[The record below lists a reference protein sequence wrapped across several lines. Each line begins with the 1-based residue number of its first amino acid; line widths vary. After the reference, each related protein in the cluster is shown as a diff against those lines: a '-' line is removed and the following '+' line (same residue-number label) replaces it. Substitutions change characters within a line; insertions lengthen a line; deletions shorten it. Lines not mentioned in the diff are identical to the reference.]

1 MRRLTIG
8 LLGLSLCLGACG
20 KEDVDVIDLGYIDRH
35 WSVTQYPSGEQVR
48 TATKDTLTACTG
60 KRVKTIEEDIEVYDT
75 LIAGRDLFIADDQY
89 PSKSVTYAKGKE
101 RYAICHDYDESG
113 YVVEQVEAFPNYVN
127 EDNATVVP
135 VVPTIQ
141 SAKLDVPAT
150 RQSDYGGTLRVSDTD
165 GYTLG
170 PALLGE
176 LAVVI
181 RSESEE
187 GTSDYHI
194 PIHEFNV
201 TGESV
206 DPTQLMLYQDDT
218 RNEPTLV
225 HSFKNEA
232 ATELPLIT
240 LGNLD
245 APVTYDDVDVTSHAL
260 DSKLVPNEL
269 YPLYSISYRVGEKVE
284 KRDLFVRYVDP
295 TFIQDGVDATLTN
308 ETGEPLFNRGPLI
321 YLHDRP
327 LDGEHELPF
336 PKVVRAYG
344 TDYEPLLEAIEA
356 AEVVDRRG
364 EEELYRYLTIMDGW
378 QAQEFEVTFKQ
389 RSKKRDIFL
398 TDPKRDVTFK
408 LTSKGAETFVEF
420 FPLLKAK

>member
-1 MRRLTIG
+1 MKNMRRLIMG

-35 WSVTQYPSGEQVR
+35 WSVTQYPSGEQVQ

-75 LIAGRDLFIADDQY
+75 LNAGRDLFIADDQY
-89 PSKSVTYAKGKE
+89 PSKSVTYAKGE
-101 RYAICHDYDESG
+101 QRYAICHDYDESG
-113 YVVEQVEAFPNYVN
+113 YVVEQIEAFPNYVN

-141 SAKLDVPAT
+141 SAKLDVPKT
-150 RQSDYGGTLRVSDTD
+150 KQSDYGGTLRVSDTD
-165 GYTLG
+165 GYTLS
-170 PALLGE
+170 PALFGE

-181 RSESEE
+181 RSESEG
-187 GTSDYHI
+187 GTRDYLI
-194 PIHEFNV
+194 SIHEFNV
-201 TGESV
+201 V
-206 DPTQLMLYQDDT
+206 DPTELMLYQDDT

-225 HSFKNEA
+225 HFFKNEA

-245 APVTYDDVDVTSHAL
+245 TPVTYDDVDVTSHAL

-269 YPLYSISYRVGEKVE
+269 YPIYSISYRVGGKVE
-284 KRDLFVRYVDP
+284 KRDLFVRYVEP

-308 ETGEPLFNRGPLI
+308 DTGEPLYNRGPLI